1 MAGDCGDGEKRRVV
15 AMQEHE
21 TTEAGQVVAI

>member
-1 MAGDCGDGEKRRVV
+1 MAWDYGDGKKRGVV
-15 AMQEHE
+15 AMKEHE